1 MSLQDIPFHR
11 WDAQRAALII
21 AHPGHELRIYHW
33 LERARPLVLVLTD
46 GSGHTNHSRL
56 GSTTAVLEKAGAVAG
71 SIYGRVSDQELYRAI
86 LSRDADFF
94 VALVEEIA
102 QILRREG
109 TEYVVGDAV
118 EGANPGHD
126 VCRLLLNAALSRVEQ
141 AHDRRPG
148 NFEFPLEG
156 PSYDGRSEEHPDAIL
171 LHLDDE
177 AYHRKLAAAQFYPEI
192 AADLARTLSI
202 HDRELFRIE
211 CLRPVHYGLEI
222 DHCFE
227 HPPLYETYGE
237 KQVAAGLYRDVI
249 RFREH
254 LVPLAERLREA
265 QK

>member
-1 MSLQDIPFHR
+1 
-11 WDAQRAALII
+11 
-21 AHPGHELRIYHW
+21 
-33 LERARPLVLVLTD
+33 
-46 GSGHTNHSRL
+46 
-56 GSTTAVLEKAGAVAG
+56 
-71 SIYGRVSDQELYRAI
+71 
-86 LSRDADFF
+86 
-94 VALVEEIA
+94 
-102 QILRREG
+102 
-109 TEYVVGDAV
+109 
-118 EGANPGHD
+118 
-126 VCRLLLNAALSRVEQ
+126 
-141 AHDRRPG
+141 
-148 NFEFPLEG
+148 
-156 PSYDGRSEEHPDAIL
+156 

-202 HDRELFRIE
+202 HDPELFRIE

-237 KQVAAGLYRDVI
+237 KQVAAGLYREVI

>member
-1 MSLQDIPFHR
+1 MSLQEIPFHR

-94 VALVEEIA
+94 IALVEEIA
-102 QILRREG
+102 QILRRES

-126 VCRLLLNAALSRVEQ
+126 VCRLLLNAALSLESNRRTTVGRVILNFRSKGRLTTD
-141 AHDRRPG
+141 APRSTPTPSCCILMTRRITVNLRRL
-148 NFEFPLEG
+148 NFIRRLPPTSRG
-156 PSYDGRSEEHPDAIL
+156 P
-171 LHLDDE
+171 
-177 AYHRKLAAAQFYPEI
+177 
-192 AADLARTLSI
+192 
-202 HDRELFRIE
+202 
-211 CLRPVHYGLEI
+211 
-222 DHCFE
+222 
-227 HPPLYETYGE
+227 
-237 KQVAAGLYRDVI
+237 
-249 RFREH
+249 
-254 LVPLAERLREA
+254 
-265 QK
+265 